1 MSTTY
6 YLTRLR
12 AKDIIVILGKALQQH
27 LNCFDQRNVH
37 IQSGLRGLE
46 ERARPAATVVGRRD
60 ANNKSHIC
68 KDCSENGLRGDGG
81 SRRRGFIGQSGRE
94 GHIRTCRRA
103 DFSHFW
109 GVSRPS
115 KSQKAPGHVKDV
127 QEGSRLLAGLLV
139 LHHRVIGR
147 RRLHGPGWRGGR
159 EGQLCLGHPAD

>member
-6 YLTRLR
+6 YLTRLT
-12 AKDIIVILGKALQQH
+12 AKDISVILGKALQQH

-37 IQSGLRGLE
+37 IQSGLGGLE
-46 ERARPAATVVGRRD
+46 ERARPAATVVGRRN
-60 ANNKSHIC
+60 ANNKSHVC

-81 SRRRGFIGQSGRE
+81 GAWLRRTRRFLGSQGHE

-103 DFSHFW
+103 EF
-109 GVSRPS
+109 SRPS

-127 QEGSRLLAGLLV
+127 QEGSRLLAGLLA

-147 RRLHGPGWRGGR
+147 GRLHGPGWRGGR
-159 EGQLCLGHPAD
+159 EGQLGLGHPAD